1 MTWYRGDD
9 KVINNNRIAVT
20 LSHKLVFS
28 YTESSDQAP
37 YECQVKNDFVD
48 EERTPNRYVVSI
60 SG

>member
-1 MTWYRGDD
+1 MTWYRGND
-9 KVINNNRIAVT
+9 KLINDNRIAVT